1 MAANDGPMPIC
12 KSGIVAAGVYL
23 AVEVL
28 LFVDAC
34 LHPSGLGYEFIPF
47 AFLTLPWYFLLR
59 ALPFPVIGMSVGLL
73 ANMVTIYY
81 DHHGI
86 SITVQGRAMANGV
99 RNETIAVQNLT
110 SHKIFNARVVDERS
124 LVYDE

>member
-1 MAANDGPMPIC
+1 MPIC

-81 DHHGI
+81 ASAFI
-86 SITVQGRAMANGV
+86 SHLIPR
-99 RNETIAVQNLT
+99 
-110 SHKIFNARVVDERS
+110 RS
-124 LVYDE
+124 RQPFLNP